1 MEELEAQPKVRKVE
15 TEELLF
21 SIQLAQLE
29 VEPEEA

>member
-15 TEELLF
+15 TAGLLF
-21 SIQLAQLE
+21 LIQLAQLE